1 MKNNKEA
8 IKYFDL
14 FGGIGGFHQA
24 AISIKAKDYKLEHA
38 VYCEIDPQARLLYNE
53 FISKKDKNFQ
63 TITDAKEIKTH
74 KNINGKELKSFDLLF
89 AGFPCQSFSNVGYRK
104 GLNDER
110 GQLFYT
116 ILDVLDYYKPKY
128 FVLENVQ
135 KLSTIKKGELL
146 EEMKSALKSVG
157 DGYKLYVWDLISSDY
172 GLPQKRKRLFFCG
185 VKENENL
192 PNFLNEPPK
201 IELEK
206 STYPTVWHL
215 LEKNNV
221 DEKHYIPSGTRK
233 TVLYKNPKWQ
243 GDVNIDNHIARPLTA
258 SMSKWHRAN
267 QDNYFSDTYIKS
279 KNPLIRPNVDIETE
293 KIRRITP
300 LEGYRI
306 QGFPDIFNEK
316 AKELGL
322 SYSTQYRLIGNA
334 VPVSLAKNVIEYF
347 LDNCNGNK
355 TNSRRVQFASECS

>member
-1 MKNNKEA
+1 MKIKKET

-24 AISIKAKDYKLEHA
+24 AKSIKNKDYNLEHK
-38 VYCEIDPQARLLYNE
+38 VYCEIDAQARLLYNE
-53 FISKKDKNFQ
+53 FVSEKEKDFQ
-63 TITDAKEIKTH
+63 TVTDAKNILTH
-74 KNINGKELKSFDLLF
+74 NNPNGQKLKPFDMLF
-89 AGFPCQSFSNVGYRK
+89 AGFPCQSFSNVGFRK

-110 GQLFYT
+110 GQLFYN
-116 ILDVLDYYKPKY
+116 ILNILDYYKPKY

-146 EEMKSALKSVG
+146 EEMKLALQTVG
-157 DGYKLYVWDLISSDY
+157 DGYKLYVWDLIASDY

-192 PNFLNEPPK
+192 PEFLKEPPK
-201 IELEK
+201 IDIEK

-215 LEKNNV
+215 LEKESV
-221 DEKHYIPSGTRK
+221 DKKHYIPTGTRK

-267 QDNYFSDTYIKS
+267 QDNYFSDTYVNS
-279 KNPLIRPNVDIETE
+279 QNPFIRPNVDIETE

-306 QGFPDIFNEK
+306 QGFPDIFNQK
-316 AKELGL
+316 ALELKL

-355 TNSRRVQFASECS
+355 TNARRVQFASECS